1 MISERTIDCSS
12 SLPKRVLFA
21 LVLLGTFFILCSGSH
36 AGETELSFDIPSQE
50 IAPALKQFADQT
62 GLSLV
67 YKLDDAGSMQSPGV
81 SGTHSPDQALGILL
95 AGTGLSFQ
103 KTGERSLAI
112 VDAGEGALV
121 AEQAQPAE
129 AQRPAEGDHVI
140 AQATEPRQAAAQ
152 ADAGDTKEPEEAE
165 AAEEEKQ
172 PAKKEMETFRLDEI
186 MVTAEKREES
196 IFEVPITMTAFSSRL
211 IDELGITN
219 DADLEQLVPGLQMLD
234 DDHIGIRGLWTK
246 NVKAESGDPAVA
258 VYVDG
263 VYTVDPYGV
272 APNMFDV
279 ERVEVA
285 RGPQGT
291 LHGRNSIGGAV
302 FFHSKRPTAEWD
314 AAVQAEFTDQ
324 FTQRFNVA
332 FGGPLSDL
340 FSFRVTGGYFQG
352 DGAQEN
358 VGPADDYGA
367 PDRADI
373 NTQLRFK
380 MDRWDLNLSYKHV
393 RDRGSPTA
401 KIYLMDMPRDNN
413 TWPGQFRPWYL
424 WEGAM
429 PSIKNCPGSVLSRVD
444 NVSPSGRTNDRD
456 EVNICDDPENII
468 SANREGIHDSQS
480 DRVAFTADFD
490 ISSALLLRYTFG
502 TGATDTY
509 QSRDADGTGRVGDS
523 VQPWKAADPADVP
536 VSQRP
541 VVSDQHT
548 ISDYESEEYSHE
560 LVFTSDFDGPL
571 NFVAGFYHYNNE
583 TDFSGANRD
592 EAPQILYSMEAPYGL
607 LDGDAVAAAL
617 DGGPNDYDYLLSDD
631 GENLPGTWMPHSWYG
646 ITSEVGGE
654 IYRTWP
660 NNRTEYDGD
669 LFVINSC
676 EDFADAL
683 THIYYGW
690 EDSEKYG
697 AYVNYEPANGLTLD
711 RWLDTGNM
719 FVSCNPAD
727 FPYTSTYR
735 GNSES
740 KTVAGFAHADY
751 RFSDQWAVTAGLR
764 YTKDEKSVDYGNYS
778 VMRVF
783 GVPMM
788 TERMG
793 TQIRPD
799 ENEDWIWSASLEYTP
814 AGTNTLIYGRVSN
827 GQRLGGSRAVGKD
840 AFGEEETV
848 GGKLD
853 AEELINY
860 ELGLKGMFLDDR
872 LMLTSAVFYNDY
884 KTMHFMSD
892 QFVPEE
898 ELTPFTSFPYRMHM
912 GNVDDNEIYGAEVEV
927 SYYLGERWRL
937 SGYYNWL
944 DSKIGSHEAFIYGA
958 PVPAGNTFV
967 WRWLDEESMEP
978 REREVARLVD
988 VTGNQLPQ
996 QPEHKYALTVAYE
1009 TDVLLRGVS
1018 APLGTVQFLSTY
1030 SHTGARWAN
1039 IGNVPGQQLPAYG
1052 RWDLRANWQ
1061 SPGGQWAISLFAQN
1075 VWDTIG
1081 IRELNLRPVVT
1092 YGLNAQVTGTLTEPR
1107 RIGMLI
1113 RYTL

>member
-1 MISERTIDCSS
+1 M
-12 SLPKRVLFA
+12 VYA
-21 LVLLGTFFILCSGSH
+21 LVLLGTFFILCAGSH
-36 AGETELSFDIPSQE
+36 AGEAELSFDIPSQE
-50 IAPALKQFADQT
+50 IVPALKQFADQT

-67 YKLDDAGSMQSPGV
+67 YKLDDAASMQSPGV
-81 SGTHSPDQALGILL
+81 SGTHSPDQALRILL
-95 AGTGLSFQ
+95 ADTGLSFQ

-112 VDAGEGALV
+112 VEGRRTTDV
-121 AEQAQPAE
+121 AEQAQKAE
-129 AQRPAEGDHVI
+129 ASKTDESSHVI
-140 AQATEPRQAAAQ
+140 AQATEPRQVVAQ

-172 PAKKEMETFRLDEI
+172 PAEKEMETFRLEEI
-186 MVTAEKREES
+186 IVTTEKREES
-196 IFEVPITMTAFSSRL
+196 ILEVPVTMTAFDDQL
-211 IDELGITN
+211 INELGITN

-234 DDHIGIRGLWTK
+234 DDHIAIRGVWTK

-258 VYVDG
+258 VYVDD

-291 LHGRNSIGGAV
+291 LHGRNSVGGAV
-302 FFHSKRPTAEWD
+302 FVHSRRPTDEWD
-314 AAVQAEFTDQ
+314 AVVQAEFTDQ
-324 FTQRFNVA
+324 FTQRYNIA

-340 FSFRVTGGYFQG
+340 FSFRVSGGYFQG

-358 VGPADDYGA
+358 VGPAGDYGA
-367 PDRADI
+367 PDRTDI

-380 MDRWDLNLSYKHV
+380 MDRLDLNLSYKHV
-393 RDRGSPTA
+393 SDKGSPTA
-401 KIYLMDMPRDNN
+401 KIYLMDMPRDNQSL
-413 TWPGQFRPWYL
+413 QFRAWYL
-424 WEGAM
+424 WEDDM
-429 PSIKNCPGSVLSRVD
+429 PSIKNCPESVLSRVD
-444 NVSPSGRTNDRD
+444 NVAPWGGTTQRD
-456 EVNICDDPENII
+456 AVNICDDPENII
-468 SANREGIHDSQS
+468 FANREGIRDSQS
-480 DRVAFTADFD
+480 DRVAFTGDFD
-490 ISSALLLRYTFG
+490 IGSALHLRYTFG
-502 TGATDTY
+502 AGSTDTY
-509 QSRDADGTGRVGDS
+509 ESRDVDGTGRVGDS

-536 VSQRP
+536 VWERQ
-541 VVSDQHT
+541 VVHDQHWAD
-548 ISDYESEEYSHE
+548 DYESEEYSHE
-560 LVFTSDFDGPL
+560 VVLTTEFDGPL
-571 NFVAGFYHYNNE
+571 NFVGGVYYYDNE
-583 TDFSGANRD
+583 TDFSGVQID
-592 EAPQILYSMEAPYGL
+592 EAPQMLYSMEAPYGR
-607 LDGDAVAAAL
+607 LDGDALAAAL
-617 DGGPNDYDYLLSDD
+617 DGKSTGPWYTQDYDYQMSGD
-631 GENLPGTWMPHSWYG
+631 GENIPGAFMPHQAYG
-646 ITSEVGGE
+646 VVDNTGE
-654 IYRTWP
+654 IQRPWTTGTTWAGF
-660 NNRTEYDGD
+660 NGD
-669 LFVINSC
+669 PFVIDSC
-676 EDFADAL
+676 LDIAAA
-683 THIYYGW
+683 
-690 EDSEKYG
+690 G
-697 AYVNYEPANGLTLD
+697 ARLYPYSPGQWKFGGLLRSEPANVVTHN
-711 RWLDTGNM
+711 RWADSGQM
-719 FVSCNPAD
+719 FVSCDPAD
-727 FPYTSTYR
+727 FAYTSTYR
-735 GNSES
+735 GSSET
-740 KTVAGFAHADY
+740 KTIAGFVHADY

-764 YTKDEKSVDYGNYS
+764 YTEDEKLTNYGN
-778 VMRVF
+778 VNLRNTF

-788 TERMG
+788 IGRMN
-793 TQIRPD
+793 TQINPD
-799 ENEDWIWSASLEYTP
+799 TSEDWIWSASLEYTP